1 MSYEEEDTCMV
12 RGCMR
17 DASVTNAKT
26 VTHSL
31 IVSFFFFSLSLSL
44 SLSLLLS
51 SFPSRLFSL

>member
-17 DASVTNAKT
+17 DASVTNSKT

-31 IVSFFFFSLSLSL
+31 IVSFFFFFSLSL